1 MPNQSVSDHNYFL
14 LLKKFM
20 SWKYVHTQFPSTSG
34 QMNAIYSSLSPTSA
48 TCNIFHKKACKNNCL
63 FTVCMCTCVCLVNKC
78 RCAQPLPLLVQQ
90 RRVCWQTCVMR
101 TKKRK
106 GYQRKGRPLFFFF
119 LFSVRSC
126 ILKNSKQSN
135 MAQMFAR
142 SQELSTLSEGFRK
155 QLVVSAWIEGIRTI

>member
-1 MPNQSVSDHNYFL
+1 MLNQSVSDHNSFP

-34 QMNAIYSSLSPTSA
+34 QMNTIYSSLSPTLA
-48 TCNIFHKKACKNNCL
+48 TCNIFHKKACKNNHR
-63 FTVCMCTCVCLVNKC
+63 FTVCMCTRVCLVNIC

-90 RRVCWQTCVMR
+90 CRVCWQTCVMR
-101 TKKRK
+101 TKK
-106 GYQRKGRPLFFFF
+106 KGRATKGKEDLYFF
-119 LFSVRSC
+119 FSVRSC

-142 SQELSTLSEGFRK
+142 SHELSTLSEGFRK